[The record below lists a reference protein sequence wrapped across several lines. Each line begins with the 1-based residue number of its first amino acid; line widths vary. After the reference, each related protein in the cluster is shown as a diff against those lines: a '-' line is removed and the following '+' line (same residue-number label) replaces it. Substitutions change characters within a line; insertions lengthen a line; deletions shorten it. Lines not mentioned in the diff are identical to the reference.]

1 MVEQPA
7 PDVNRQ
13 PSVRSRRDWPFLID
27 LANQVSSLIR
37 SGQDWPFRGVGLSGL
52 PLGLAQPGFCAPAIR
67 TYQNVRSLRPKWASG
82 GSGGAAVWLD
92 AVLAEQVAQ
101 PIELP
106 VQPLVFREHGLTAH
120 ADCELLL
127 QP

>member
-1 MVEQPA
+1 MGGEPV
-7 PDVNRQ
+7 
-13 PSVRSRRDWPFLID
+13 
-27 LANQVSSLIR
+27 
-37 SGQDWPFRGVGLSGL
+37 SGQYLLVRGRRVRFASRSCSAWLLCTSD
-52 PLGLAQPGFCAPAIR
+52 R
-67 TYQNVRSLRPKWASG
+67 TCQNVRSLRPDWASG

-101 PIELP
+101 PVELA
-106 VQPLVFREHGLTAH
+106 VQPLVSREHGLTAH